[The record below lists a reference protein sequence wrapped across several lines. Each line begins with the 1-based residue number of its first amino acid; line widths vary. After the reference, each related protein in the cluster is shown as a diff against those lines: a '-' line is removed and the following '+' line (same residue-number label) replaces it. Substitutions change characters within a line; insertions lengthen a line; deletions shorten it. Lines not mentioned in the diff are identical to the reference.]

1 MTGNHE
7 LARKGVE
14 RRTGELQKREQEAD
28 EQVCSGPIYMSARG
42 LTRYAG
48 QPILAT
54 WVWLASGLLA
64 DAEEYIRCPQ

>member
-28 EQVCSGPIYMSARG
+28 EQVCSGPIYKSAG
-42 LTRYAG
+42 N
-48 QPILAT
+48 
-54 WVWLASGLLA
+54 
-64 DAEEYIRCPQ
+64 